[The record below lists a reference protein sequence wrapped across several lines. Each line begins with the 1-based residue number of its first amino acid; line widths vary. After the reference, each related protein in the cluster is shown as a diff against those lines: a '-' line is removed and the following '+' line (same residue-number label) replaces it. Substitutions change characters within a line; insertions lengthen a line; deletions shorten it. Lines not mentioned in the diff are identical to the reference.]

1 MMKPSEDSRGVTIQ
15 KPEMLINMTFL
26 QGLS

>member
-1 MMKPSEDSRGVTIQ
+1 MMKPSEDSREVTIR